1 MATKR
6 MMFALGLG
14 VVSAIAVS
22 TEMNSAAAAA
32 SCPPAAATAEA
43 ALLDKYVSAINAHDT
58 SSFPEIFTESYIQHS
73 GRSPSGLAAQIE
85 NFRRI
90 FAATPDHH
98 MQIEDVVISCD
109 KVVARTTHTATHTH
123 TFWDL
128 PPTGKP
134 FSYRTI
140 DIWRVENGKFAEH
153 WDITDA
159 AEVLR
164 QLRSD

>member
-1 MATKR
+1 
-6 MMFALGLG
+6 
-14 VVSAIAVS
+14 
-22 TEMNSAAAAA
+22 
-32 SCPPAAATAEA
+32 
-43 ALLDKYVSAINAHDT
+43 
-58 SSFPEIFTESYIQHS
+58 
-73 GRSPSGLAAQIE
+73 
-85 NFRRI
+85 
-90 FAATPDHH
+90 
-98 MQIEDVVISCD
+98 MQIEDIVISCD

-140 DIWRVENGKFAEH
+140 DIWRVESGKLAEH

-164 QLRSD
+164 QLSSD